1 MWANNAA
8 AEGSFL
14 GSPVRGQLSMAPY
27 IELDRLC
34 KSFDDGRTFAVHEVT
49 LQVEP
54 GLFVALVGASGSGK
68 TTTLKF
74 INRLI
79 EPDSGT
85 VRIEGEEVGASDPAT
100 LRRRIGYVFQGI
112 GLFPHMSV
120 GENVAITP
128 QLLGWPQAEVAERV
142 DELLDLVELPRGYA
156 SRSPSG
162 LSGGEQQRV
171 AVARAI
177 AARPKIVLMD
187 EPFGALD
194 PITRDTVR
202 SSYQSLHSR
211 LGLTTIMVTHDVQEA
226 ALVADRIAVMST
238 GRILAYD
245 TPRAL
250 LSTEAA
256 AAEVANLMA
265 MPKRQAERIR
275 ALTEGEPR
283 DDAHG

>member
-1 MWANNAA
+1 
-8 AEGSFL
+8 
-14 GSPVRGQLSMAPY
+14 MAPL
-27 IELDRLC
+27 IELDKVC
-34 KSFDDGRTFAVHEVT
+34 KSFDGGRTLAVSDVT
-49 LQVEP
+49 LCIESGQ
-54 GLFVALVGASGSGK
+54 LVALVGASGSGK

-85 VRIEGEEVGASDPAT
+85 VRIEGEPVDAADAT
-100 LRRRIGYVFQGI
+100 ILRRRIGYVFQGI

-120 GENVAITP
+120 GENIAITP
-128 QLLGWPQAEVAERV
+128 QLLGWPHAELAARV
-142 DELLDLVELPRGYA
+142 SELLDLVELPQSYA
-156 SRSPSG
+156 SRSPLG
-162 LSGGEQQRV
+162 LSGGQQQRV

-194 PITRDTVR
+194 PITRDSVR

-226 ALVADRIAVMST
+226 VLLADRIAVMST

-250 LSTEAA
+250 LSTDG
-256 AAEVANLMA
+256 AAEVVNLMA

-275 ALTEGEPR
+275 ALTEGEPQE
-283 DDAHG
+283 DAHG

>member
-1 MWANNAA
+1 
-8 AEGSFL
+8 
-14 GSPVRGQLSMAPY
+14 VAPL
-27 IELDRLC
+27 IELDKVC
-34 KSFDDGRTFAVHEVT
+34 KSFDGGYTLAVSEAS
-49 LQVEP
+49 LRVEA
-54 GLFVALVGASGSGK
+54 GHLVALVGASGSGK

-85 VRIEGEEVGASDPAT
+85 VRIEGEPVGAGDLAT

-128 QLLGWPQAEVAERV
+128 QLLGWPQAEIAARV
-142 DELLDLVELPRGYA
+142 GELLDLVELPQSYA
-156 SRSPSG
+156 SRSPLG

-194 PITRDTVR
+194 PITRDSVR

-211 LGLTTIMVTHDVQEA
+211 LRLTTIMVTHDVQEA
-226 ALVADRIAVMST
+226 VLLADRIAVMSA
-238 GRILAYD
+238 GRIMAYD

-250 LSTEAA
+250 LSIGGAP
-256 AAEVANLMA
+256 EVANLMA
-265 MPKRQAERIR
+265 MPIRQAERIR
-275 ALTEGEPR
+275 ALTGGEPR

>member
-1 MWANNAA
+1 
-8 AEGSFL
+8 
-14 GSPVRGQLSMAPY
+14 MAPF

-34 KSFDDGRTFAVHEVT
+34 KSFDGGRTFAVHDVT
-49 LQVEP
+49 LHVEL

-85 VRIEGEEVGASDPAT
+85 VRIEGEPVSAGDAAT
-100 LRRRIGYVFQGI
+100 LRRCIGYVFQGI

-120 GENVAITP
+120 GENIAITP
-128 QLLGWPQAEVAERV
+128 QLLGWPQADTAARV
-142 DELLDLVELPRGYA
+142 SELLDLVELPQSYA
-156 SRSPSG
+156 SRSPLG

-177 AARPKIVLMD
+177 AARPKILLMD

-202 SSYQSLHSR
+202 SSYQSLHDR

-226 ALVADRIAVMST
+226 VLLADRIAVMSA
-238 GRILAYD
+238 GHILAYD

-275 ALTEGEPR
+275 ALMGGDPR

>member
-1 MWANNAA
+1 
-8 AEGSFL
+8 
-14 GSPVRGQLSMAPY
+14 MATL
-27 IELDRLC
+27 IELENVC
-34 KSFDDGRTFAVHEVT
+34 KSFDGGRTLAVSDAT
-49 LQVEP
+49 LRVEA
-54 GLFVALVGASGSGK
+54 GELVALVGASGSGK

-79 EPDSGT
+79 EPDRGT
-85 VRIEGEEVGASDPAT
+85 VRIEGDPVGADDLAT

-128 QLLGWPQAEVAERV
+128 QLLGWPQVEVAARV
-142 DELLDLVELPRGYA
+142 NELLDLVELPRSYA

-162 LSGGEQQRV
+162 LSGGQQQRV

-194 PITRDTVR
+194 PITRDSVR
-202 SSYQSLHSR
+202 SSYQALHGR

-226 ALVADRIAVMST
+226 VLLADRIAVMSA

-245 TPRAL
+245 TPGAL
-250 LSTEAA
+250 LSIAA
-256 AAEVANLMA
+256 PAEVANLMA

-275 ALTEGEPR
+275 ALTEGEPQE
-283 DDAHG
+283 DAHG